1 MAFRVPFGVQDRL
14 SGHDKWFHALALRC
28 LRTCQMTSSDSS
40 DSPNRRSATL
50 SGHRLGGTFV
60 TLLILLVLAA
70 GIGFGGY
77 VLLGD
82 DGGDVNVAKLDAE
95 DIHTVARSSFDII
108 IPASGELTT
117 ERKIEIRN
125 RLEGRAMITEIVGE
139 GNSVKAGDILLKL
152 ADDEIIDKIK
162 DGEDKV
168 KTAESAVI
176 AAEQTLAI
184 RRSTMESDLQKADL
198 EIEIA
203 QLAMKAWEEGDLVTN
218 RQTNDI
224 HIETAKINRDRLK
237 KRFQEAKSLVENG
250 FISNDEYE
258 QDRIQLI
265 ESEAM
270 VKSFEL
276 AKDVYERYTIKKE
289 RAEKESA
296 VEQSNAEK
304 GRTKQRHMAEIV
316 KIEADVESAKFK
328 LDTATERLA
337 DLREQLDACV
347 ITAPGDGLV
356 VYASSMSGER
366 RGRGDEPPPQVGTEL
381 RQNELV
387 MVLPDTNR
395 MIANL
400 KVGEALSGR
409 IRPGQQTVV
418 YSDSSPDQ
426 PVAGRVIGVSVLAES
441 GGWRDPNRRDYTVKV
456 GLDVDPSMGLKPSM
470 RCRGEIVLGRVDEV
484 INIPIQAVFRKGPLA
499 FVYVP
504 ENRGYAQRRVD
515 IGQSSEMSVEI
526 RNGLAVGEKVL
537 LRRPTA
543 GEVMSEL
550 EMPESMGG
558 TGGRFAGPSGGWPGG
573 SKSGGA
579 SGGMPGSGKPSEL
592 SGGGKPSG
600 IPAGR
605 RPGGIP
611 GGGKPSSL
619 DSSDRGQK
627 TTAGSSGKPSAVPS
641 GAPKSDAEATS

>member
-1 MAFRVPFGVQDRL
+1 MHLWRFRI
-14 SGHDKWFHALALRC
+14 
-28 LRTCQMTSSDSS
+28 CQMTLSDSKTTS
-40 DSPNRRSATL
+40 RRPSTTPG
-50 SGHRLGGTFV
+50 GHRLGGTV
-60 TLLILLVLAA
+60 TNLLVLMVLAVGLGFA
-70 GIGFGGY
+70 GF
-77 VLLGD
+77 VLLGED
-82 DGGDVNVAKLDAE
+82 RGDATSNALDAE

-125 RLEGRAMITEIVGE
+125 RLEGRALITEIVGE
-139 GNSVKAGDILLKL
+139 GNSVKAGDILLRL

-168 KTAESAVI
+168 KTAESSVI

-237 KRFQEAKSLVENG
+237 KRFEEAKSLVESG

-265 ESEAM
+265 EAEAQ
-270 VKSFEL
+270 VKSFDL

-304 GRTKQRHMAEIV
+304 GRTEQRHLAEIV

-328 LDTATERLA
+328 LDTAQERLA

-356 VYASSMSGER
+356 VYASSLSGER

-409 IRPGQQTVV
+409 IRPGQPSVV
-418 YSDSSPDQ
+418 FSDSSPNQ
-426 PVAGRVIGVSVLAES
+426 PVTGTVIGVSVLAES

-456 GLDVDPSMGLKPSM
+456 GLEVDPSLGLKPSM
-470 RCRGEIVLGRVDEV
+470 RCRGEIVLGNVEDV

-504 ENRGYAQRRVD
+504 EDRGFAQRRVD
-515 IGQSSEMSVEI
+515 IGQASEMSVEI
-526 RNGLAVGEKVL
+526 RDGLAVGEQVL
-537 LRRPTA
+537 LRRPST
-543 GEVMSEL
+543 GEVVSEL
-550 EMPESMGG
+550 EMPESTGG
-558 TGGRFAGPSGGWPGG
+558 PGGRFAGASGGGWPGAG
-573 SKSGGA
+573 KS
-579 SGGMPGSGKPSEL
+579 
-592 SGGGKPSG
+592 GGKPSG
-600 IPAGR
+600 
-605 RPGGIP
+605 RPSGKPSGIP
-611 GGGKPSSL
+611 GGGKPSGNSA
-619 DSSDRGQK
+619 RG
-627 TTAGSSGKPSAVPS
+627 GSGGKPSGIPGGGKSSAASAKAPN
-641 GAPKSDAEATS
+641 GASKAESDVTS

>member
-1 MAFRVPFGVQDRL
+1 MHLWRFRI
-14 SGHDKWFHALALRC
+14 
-28 LRTCQMTSSDSS
+28 CQMNLSDS
-40 DSPNRRSATL
+40 NTLHRRSSMTL
-50 SGHRLGGTFV
+50 GGHRRGGILAKLIV
-60 TLLILLVLAA
+60 LLILAVGLGLA
-70 GIGFGGY
+70 GFAF
-77 VLLGD
+77 LGK
-82 DGGDVNVAKLDAE
+82 DGGDANAKTLDAD
-95 DIHTVARSSFDII
+95 DIHIVSRSSFDIV

-125 RLEGRAMITEIVGE
+125 RLEGRALITEIVGE
-139 GNSVKAGDILLKL
+139 GNSVKAGDVLLKL

-168 KTAESAVI
+168 KTAESSVI

-203 QLAMKAWEEGDLVTN
+203 QLAMKAWEEGDLVTA
-218 RQTNDI
+218 RQTNDT

-237 KRFQEAKSLVENG
+237 KRFAEAKSLVENG

-265 ESEAM
+265 EAEAQ

-289 RAEKESA
+289 RAEKESS

-304 GRTKQRHMAEIV
+304 GRTEQRHLAEIV

-328 LDTATERLA
+328 LDTAKERLA

-347 ITAPGDGLV
+347 IIAPGDGLV

-409 IRPGQQTVV
+409 IRPGQPSIVF
-418 YSDSSPDQ
+418 SDSSPNQ
-426 PVAGRVIGVSVLAES
+426 PVAGAVVGVSVLAES

-456 GLDVDPSMGLKPSM
+456 GLDVDPSLGLKPSM
-470 RCRGEIVLGRVDEV
+470 RCRGEIVLGNVEDV
-484 INIPIQAVFRKGPLA
+484 INVPIQAVFRKGPLA

-504 ENRGYAQRRVD
+504 EERGFAQRRVG
-515 IGQSSEMSVEI
+515 IGQSSEMLVEI
-526 RNGLAVGEKVL
+526 RDGLAVGDQVL
-537 LRRPTA
+537 LRRPGA
-543 GEVMSEL
+543 GEIVSEI

-558 TGGRFAGPSGGWPGG
+558 PGGRFAG
-573 SKSGGA
+573 A
-579 SGGMPGSGKPSEL
+579 SGGGWPGSGKPSGIPSGGKPSGIPSGGKPSGIPSGGKPSGIP

-600 IPAGR
+600 IPS
-605 RPGGIP
+605 
-611 GGGKPSSL
+611 GGGKPS
-619 DSSDRGQK
+619 GVK
-627 TTAGSSGKPSAVPS
+627 TSQTSQAGPSGKPSEAPAKAAK
-641 GAPKSDAEATS
+641 GAPKSNGDVTS